1 MPYITLLDEFTHLDF
16 SSGDCQMGYQFR
28 YFVDILELLLLLH
41 LVPDLDPRTNFFRKD
56 FSQVVPFAI
65 MCTLS
70 GALFLL
76 VLSKNI

>member
-1 MPYITLLDEFTHLDF
+1 
-16 SSGDCQMGYQFR
+16 MGYQFR

-70 GALFLL
+70 GALFWSFLQRIFENYYVSL
-76 VLSKNI
+76 VVFIWLTPCY